1 MLNFYENDGKH
12 IQKIIFD
19 GTCKQHQADRG
30 EPCYTNISGT
40 EELLVGVC
48 GKRIKAAGYNG
59 KISDAALRKA
69 KAVFNG
75 GNKRK

>member
-1 MLNFYENDGKH
+1 MFNHENDGKH
-12 IQKIIFD
+12 IETVIFH
-19 GTCKQHQADRG
+19 GACKKHQVDRG

-48 GKRIKAAGYNG
+48 GKRIKAAGFNG

-69 KAVFNG
+69 KAAFG
-75 GNKRK
+75 GNKRR